1 MKLKRRQ
8 TKMVFLEE
16 DWPSSPI
23 EFVEQHDASQ
33 YNEINDELQS
43 ESSRVIK
50 NSEFVFEDTLYGEL
64 PERGG
69 KIRWAH
75 FADEVWHVFLTLF
88 SDLYRDA
95 STQTSLQYIK
105 IRISINGESEYTF
118 HAAPTLK

>member
-1 MKLKRRQ
+1 MKPKRRQ

-16 DWPSSPI
+16 DWPPSSI

-33 YNEINDELQS
+33 CIEIDDALQS

-50 NSEFVFEDTLYGEL
+50 NSEFVFEDALYGEL
-64 PERGG
+64 PKRGG

-75 FADEVWHVFLTLF
+75 IADEVVHVFLTLF

-95 STQTSLQYIK
+95 STQTSPQYITF
-105 IRISINGESEYTF
+105 RVSINGENEYTF
-118 HAAPTLK
+118 HATPTLK